1 MKQHL
6 MNLLQSDDLL
16 RIEDQLGSVNIFEL
30 VGMRNQEIKH
40 SNFLKEL
47 LDPNSSLNIG
57 DAILKRFIRKTLK
70 KVSKEDLL
78 NNLDPIDFELTDT
91 SNIVVYREYRDIDLL
106 IVNTA
111 KSNPYCI
118 AIENKTGSQES
129 PHQLQK
135 YRKIL
140 KEDYPNY
147 KKLHIFLTPDG
158 RKPKGDHNWIPTD
171 FTQIVSGINYIIDSF
186 SLSDEVNI
194 LLSHYKSLLEKF
206 VTNDLG
212 ELEELANKI
221 YLKHRRALDFIFDK
235 RFDFISAL
243 SISLQNCIK
252 ELSKEMLVFPIVHNK
267 GYTRFVTQQMKD
279 ISSLIKGNGWKTD
292 ELILFELASSKT
304 ATYLKLVLGSSEDT
318 KGRSELLEHLKK
330 SFKSSAKGT
339 SYATIYSVKLA
350 SYNFDEDININI
362 EDLAFEICS
371 KAKEKLP
378 QLIDQINTAIDQFIN
393 LRK

>member
-1 MKQHL
+1 

-16 RIEDQLGSVNIFEL
+16 RIEDQLGSINIFEL

-70 KVSKEDLL
+70 KVAKEDLL

-378 QLIDQINTAIDQFIN
+378 QLIDQNNTAIDQFIN

>member
-1 MKQHL
+1 
-6 MNLLQSDDLL
+6 MNLLQSDDIL

-70 KVSKEDLL
+70 KVAKEDLL

-378 QLIDQINTAIDQFIN
+378 QLIDQNNTAIDQFIN

>member
-1 MKQHL
+1 
-6 MNLLQSDDLL
+6 MNLLQSDDIL

-70 KVSKEDLL
+70 KVAKEDLL

-158 RKPKGDHNWIPTD
+158 RKPKGDRNWIPTD

-378 QLIDQINTAIDQFIN
+378 QLIDQNNTAIDQFIN

>member
-70 KVSKEDLL
+70 KVSKEDSL

-91 SNIVVYREYRDIDLL
+91 SNIAVFREYRDIDLL
-106 IVNTA
+106 IVNTT

-118 AIENKTGSQES
+118 AIENKTGSPES
-129 PHQLQK
+129 PHQLLK

-140 KEDYPNY
+140 EEDYPDF

-158 RKPKGDHNWIPTD
+158 RNPKGDQSWIPTD
-171 FTQIVSGINYIIDSF
+171 FTQIVSGINYIIDTF
-186 SLSDEVNI
+186 SLSDEVSI

-221 YLKHRRALDFIFDK
+221 YLKHRSALDFIFEK

-243 SISLQNCIK
+243 SMSLQNCIK
-252 ELSKEMLVFPIVHNK
+252 EPPKELSIFATLHSK
-267 GYTRFVTQQMKD
+267 GYTRFITQQMKD

-292 ELILFELASSKT
+292 DLILFELASSKT

-318 KGRSELLEHLKK
+318 KGRNELLEHLKK
-330 SFKSSAKGT
+330 SFKSSAKGA
-339 SYATIYSVKLA
+339 SYATIYSIKLS
-350 SYNFDEDININI
+350 SYDLDGDTNINI
-362 EDLAFEICS
+362 EDLADEICS
-371 KAKEKLP
+371 GAKEKLP
-378 QLIDQINTAIDQFIN
+378 RLTDQINTAIDQFIN
-393 LRK
+393 LLK

>member
-1 MKQHL
+1 

-70 KVSKEDLL
+70 KVAKEDLL

-158 RKPKGDHNWIPTD
+158 RKPKGDRNWIPTD

-378 QLIDQINTAIDQFIN
+378 QLIDQNNTAIDQFIN

>member
-70 KVSKEDLL
+70 KVAKEDLL

-158 RKPKGDHNWIPTD
+158 RKPKGDRNWIPTD

-378 QLIDQINTAIDQFIN
+378 QLIDQNNTAIDQFIN

>member
-70 KVSKEDLL
+70 KVAKEDLL

-378 QLIDQINTAIDQFIN
+378 QLIDQNNTAIDQFIN